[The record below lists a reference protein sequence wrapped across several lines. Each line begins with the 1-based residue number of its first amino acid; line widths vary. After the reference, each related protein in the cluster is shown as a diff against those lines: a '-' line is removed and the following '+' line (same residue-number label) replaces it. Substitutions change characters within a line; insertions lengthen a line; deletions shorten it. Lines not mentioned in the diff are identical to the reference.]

1 MSNLRLVR
9 LAPLALVLAMAL
21 SACTVYV
28 RPGGPVRVD
37 VPLDDVITS
46 FAPTLGAG
54 ATYYVGDRVEFTI
67 RTRESGY
74 VTLSAMD
81 PDGRVYVFA
90 RNIYVPAYQTVIL
103 PTPEMRVSFSAAP
116 PRGLHRIRAAFTSSR
131 TDPGHVHY
139 TGRYGEGAWTSAIE
153 FDIRDYPGRD
163 VAVTT
168 LYIR

>member
-1 MSNLRLVR
+1 MSHHRLVR
-9 LAPLALVLAMAL
+9 LAPVALVLGLAL
-21 SACTVYV
+21 SACSIYV
-28 RPGGPVRVD
+28 RPGTPVQVG
-37 VPLDDVITS
+37 VPLDNVITY
-46 FAPTLGAG
+46 FEPTRGSG
-54 ATYYVGDRVEFTI
+54 ATYFLGDGIEFRI
-67 RTRESGY
+67 RTSDSGY

-90 RNIYVPAYQTVIL
+90 RNIYVPGNRTVIL

-116 PRGLHRIRAAFTSSR
+116 PRGLHRIRASFTSAR

-139 TGRYGEGAWTSAIE
+139 SGRHGEGDWTSAIE
-153 FDIRDYPGRD
+153 IDIRGYPVRD